1 MTDAGRFA
9 RVAPSRIIMQKLS
22 TSIIEEV
29 TKRAITFICAVSLN
43 FIVLP
48 LFGFRIPTISE
59 SFYMTGIFVSISL
72 TIGIIIRRLFNKY
85 ID

>member
-1 MTDAGRFA
+1 
-9 RVAPSRIIMQKLS
+9 MQKFS
-22 TSIIEEV
+22 VSVIEEV
-29 TKRAITFICAVSLN
+29 IKRAITFISAVSLN

-48 LFGFRIPTISE
+48 LFGYRIPTISE
-59 SFYMTGIFVSISL
+59 SFYMTGIFVTISL

>member
-1 MTDAGRFA
+1 
-9 RVAPSRIIMQKLS
+9 MQKLS